1 MPADPPNGIVIL
13 ASGSEARAKML
24 ANAGVVFELDP
35 ASVDEAA
42 VKSAMKISGAN
53 CAEAAEALAATK
65 AQQVSR
71 RHPGSLVIGADQM
84 LLFDDAWLDKPA
96 SIADARRQ
104 LKKLRGS
111 KHELVSAVCVVNDGI
126 VIWHHVDRA
135 RMTVRP
141 FSEAFLEQYLEKM
154 GEGIFATVGGYAVE
168 GIGAQLFSGIEGD
181 YFTILGMPLLPLLDF
196 LRGHGVLL
204 E

>member
-1 MPADPPNGIVIL
+1 
-13 ASGSEARAKML
+13 ML

-35 ASVDEAA
+35 ASVDEVA
-42 VKSAMKISGAN
+42 VKSAMKNSGAS
-53 CAEAAEALAATK
+53 CDETVEALAVTK
-65 AQQVSR
+65 AQQVSP
-71 RHPGSLVIGADQM
+71 RHPGSLVVGADQM
-84 LLFDDAWLDKPA
+84 LLFNEEWLDKPTN
-96 SIADARRQ
+96 IADARLQ
-104 LKKLRGS
+104 LKKLRGNE
-111 KHELVSAVCVVNDGI
+111 HELVSAVCVVNDGI
-126 VIWHHVDRA
+126 VIWHHIDRA
-135 RMTVRP
+135 SMTMRP
-141 FSEAFLEQYLEKM
+141 FSEAFLEQYVEKM